1 MKALLFAIA
10 LLNAST
16 VLAATTVTLPS
27 RRVAMPSGA
36 STPAMLNL
44 STELAKQNIGNND
57 QTGRLLQVDVKLKA
71 GPTGATVA
79 LLLGGAAV
87 DSATTEDDRE
97 ITLVLGADSDVT
109 PAPWVLAV
117 RGEVQIVEL
126 RVSVDGGKPTSQEPS
141 VTDPGTVGGGGNTPP
156 IDITPPVQ
164 AGDLV
169 VGQRVIAVSATTD
182 AIEQVVIARRDQNG
196 NYTVLFQGVEYPGFI
211 REQLAVM
218 EGCDGSFCVGDRVV
232 LRGGSRQV
240 HRLWGRLPNGGW
252 VLLSELDQSRSTIA
266 SSFLLERPP
275 VHQPAPRERLYPGLK
290 VYYIDQDNRGIDAMI
305 VEAVGQRPIIRMD
318 GQNWSLPDTSR
329 IAVPEGC
336 AGAFCVGQQITT
348 QDRSGRRYRG
358 VVVAIQNTRFVAV
371 RFNGSNAVVGN
382 WPVSSLAH

>member
-1 MKALLFAIA
+1 MKALAFLFV
-10 LLNAST
+10 LLNTSA
-16 VLAATTVTLPS
+16 VLAATTVSLPS
-27 RRVAMPSGA
+27 RRVSMPNGA
-36 STPAMLNL
+36 AAPAMLNL

-57 QTGRLLQVDVKLKA
+57 KTGRLLQVDVKLKA

-97 ITLVLGADSDVT
+97 ITFVLGADSDVT

-126 RVSVDGGKPTSQEPS
+126 RVSVDGGKPSTSQEPS
-141 VTDPGTVGGGGNTPP
+141 VTDPAPGGGAP

-169 VGQRVIAVSATTD
+169 AGQRVIAVSRNTGT
-182 AIEQVVIARRDQNG
+182 IEQVVVVRRDNDG
-196 NYTVLFQGVEYPGFI
+196 TYTILFQGLEYPGFA
-211 REQLAVM
+211 RDQLAVM

-232 LRGGSRQV
+232 LRGGSRQI
-240 HRLWGRLPNGGW
+240 HRLWGRLPGGGW
-252 VLLSELDQSRSTIA
+252 VLLSESDQEKSTIA

-275 VHQPAPRERLYPGLK
+275 TSQPAPRERLYPGLK
-290 VYYIDQDNRGIDAMI
+290 VYYINQDNRGVDAMI
-305 VEAVGQRPIIRMD
+305 VEASGPRPIIRLE

-336 AGAFCVGQQITT
+336 AGAFCVGQRITT
-348 QDRSGRRYRG
+348 QDRTGRRYRG
-358 VVVAIQNTRFVAV
+358 VVVAIQNNRFVAL
-371 RFNGSNAVVGN
+371 RFEGSNAVVGN